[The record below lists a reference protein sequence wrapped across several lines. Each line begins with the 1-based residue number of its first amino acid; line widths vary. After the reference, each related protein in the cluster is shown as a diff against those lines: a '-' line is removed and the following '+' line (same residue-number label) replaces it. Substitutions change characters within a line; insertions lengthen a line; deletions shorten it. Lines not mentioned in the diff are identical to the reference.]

1 MEYKIAR
8 GEKRF
13 SVIAMTDLESEVNYL
28 ISIGWEPVG
37 GVSVETDTISNAV
50 VYTQAMI
57 RRV

>member
-8 GEKRF
+8 SEKRF
-13 SVIAMTDLESEVNYL
+13 STMAMIDLESEVNYL

-37 GVSVETDTISNAV
+37 GVSVEMDSISSVV